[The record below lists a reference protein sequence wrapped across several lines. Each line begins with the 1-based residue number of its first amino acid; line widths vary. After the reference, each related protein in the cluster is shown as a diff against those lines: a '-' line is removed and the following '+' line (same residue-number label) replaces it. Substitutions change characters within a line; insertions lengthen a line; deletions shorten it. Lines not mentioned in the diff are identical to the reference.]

1 MSVRWIVFSGA
12 ICVAAAVASEALA
25 DPCKAI
31 PDRGPPPAWVKAG
44 AVFTGEVLHVIDGDG
59 FCVGS
64 NSNPDTWVEVRMVDF
79 DAPELRSSEGSAAK
93 AAMSRIAA
101 GRTVRCVV
109 KPGRRGSLVT
119 YDRVLASCTLSN
131 GRSIAQSMVA
141 AGVRQGG
148 N

>member
-1 MSVRWIVFSGA
+1 MRARWAVFVGA
-12 ICVAAAVASEALA
+12 ACVATIAATEASA

-31 PDRGPPPAWVKAG
+31 PDRGPPPAWMKSG
-44 AVFTGEVLHVIDGDG
+44 AVFAGQVRYVIDGDG
-59 FCVGS
+59 FCVGAS
-64 NSNPDTWVEVRMVDF
+64 SDPDTWVEVRMVDF
-79 DAPELRSSEGSAAK
+79 DAPELNSSEGRAAK
-93 AAMSRIAA
+93 AAMSRIVA

-109 KPGRRGSLVT
+109 ERGRRGSVVT
-119 YDRVLASCTLSN
+119 YDRVLARCTLSN